1 MIKLPTCPICDK
13 VLAGDAVSAAG
24 DFLPFCS
31 ERCRHVDF
39 FRWFE
44 GRYAI
49 EEPLAELPDE
59 LENRPPAATNHH
71 ADRSD

>member
-13 VLAGDAVSAAG
+13 VLVGDAARAS

-31 ERCRHVDF
+31 ERCRRVDF

-49 EEPLAELPDE
+49 EEPLTHLPED
-59 LENRPPAATNHH
+59 LDRPPPGDGPKANPP
-71 ADRSD
+71 D